1 MKALIVDDDRVLA
14 DVLAF
19 TLRREGYGIVL
30 AHDGETALQR
40 FAEEMPD
47 LVVLDVNMPRLDG
60 FAVCRRIRQMADTPI
75 ILLTVRGEED
85 DIVRGLGLGADD
97 YMTKPFSP
105 RQLVAR
111 AQAVLRRSRAGRS
124 TATAGIQRV
133 GNLALDPSRR
143 EIQALHGDDA
153 DTATGDPVS
162 LTALE
167 TRLLSYLM
175 LNAGHVLM
183 ADAIID
189 HVWGVDGGDRE
200 MLRQLVRRLRGKLK
214 ELSDGID
221 QLLGVP
227 TIETIPGVGY
237 GLTRE

>member
-1 MKALIVDDDRVLA
+1 M
-14 DVLAF
+14 
-19 TLRREGYGIVL
+19 
-30 AHDGETALQR
+30 
-40 FAEEMPD
+40 
-47 LVVLDVNMPRLDG
+47 
-60 FAVCRRIRQMADTPI
+60 
-75 ILLTVRGEED
+75 
-85 DIVRGLGLGADD
+85 
-97 YMTKPFSP
+97 
-105 RQLVAR
+105 
-111 AQAVLRRSRAGRS
+111 
-124 TATAGIQRV
+124 
-133 GNLALDPSRR
+133 
-143 EIQALHGDDA
+143 
-153 DTATGDPVS
+153 S